1 VHTYLST
8 CTPLT
13 CSADPTAIPG
23 SVRARVSVRIMPD
36 QEVEAIAATLQAH
49 LEATVRGM
57 GSPNRLVVNV
67 DRKADRWL
75 G

>member
-1 VHTYLST
+1 
-8 CTPLT
+8 
-13 CSADPTAIPG
+13 
-23 SVRARVSVRIMPD
+23 MPD